1 VTDTIPA
8 VVGSFPEPFVDG
20 RDGKRLPVTLEC
32 ASDAE
37 PACERVASELRTVR
51 VPFSRRDTG
60 ATPGGLVVLVG
71 TWADLRADGVA
82 ALIDRG
88 PAASGVYAEFGS
100 RGQALRLLDPRGQ
113 TVRRL
118 RAGAGLVAATAS
130 GQADPTWVVTGTDRV
145 GVATAATAMT
155 PAALDGHFALA
166 VTAGARIPVPL
177 EGNS

>member
-1 VTDTIPA
+1 
-8 VVGSFPEPFVDG
+8 
-20 RDGKRLPVTLEC
+20 
-32 ASDAE
+32 
-37 PACERVASELRTVR
+37 
-51 VPFSRRDTG
+51 
-60 ATPGGLVVLVG
+60 VVLVG

-88 PAASGVYAEFGS
+88 PAASGVYAEFGG

-113 TVRRL
+113 TVRTL

-130 GQADPTWVVTGTDRV
+130 GQTDPTWVVTGTDLV
-145 GVATAATAMT
+145 GVTTAANAMT